1 MAGLIRSEDIQA
13 VKERTSL
20 EDVVREHVTL
30 RTAGVGSLKGLCP
43 FHDEKTPSF
52 QVRPAVGHWHCFGCG
67 EGGDVI
73 EFVQK
78 IDHLSFAEAVER
90 LAGQLGM
97 ELRYEEGKG
106 PQREGGLGRRARLV
120 EAHRAAEQF
129 YHQQLLGTREARP
142 GRDFLR
148 AKGFGSGE
156 AAHFGVGFSPRTGSA
171 LYEHLRAG
179 GFTDE
184 ELLTAGLAGRSSRGM
199 YDRFRGRVMWP
210 IRDITGDTVGFGA
223 RRIFEDDRIVAKYL
237 NTSETPIYTKNQV
250 LYGLDL
256 AKKAMAQQRT
266 AVVVEGYTDVM
277 AAHLSG
283 VEVAVATCGTAFG
296 AEHIKVLRRILRDE
310 ANQAPARVVFTFDG
324 DAAGQKAAMKAY
336 ETDQA
341 WASQSYV
348 AVAPDGL
355 DPNDLRTQRGSQAV
369 RALIEDA
376 VPMFEFAVRTSIDR
390 YDLATPEGRVGAMR
404 AAAPIIARIRDRSLQ
419 PEYTRTVSG
428 WIGVEVGDLSRE
440 VAAARRSGAGQP
452 SGLGRPAAPPRVG
465 GGSGHAPEGAGDA
478 PGELAE
484 PAGPPPL
491 PPVDPRNP
499 DHAAERQLLQ
509 VVLQYP
515 GSVTGTE
522 HSSLSATAFTA
533 PALALVHAALTE
545 AGGIERAVTL
555 SHGAWVQ
562 QVRDAADPRVHDLV
576 GELSVAGLPVRMSNG
591 QPPAGYVEGLVAR
604 LRIVELNRRIADALG
619 ALQRLGE
626 GDAERSREIGVRL
639 QGWQRELQH
648 LRASR

>member
-30 RTAGVGSLKGLCP
+30 RTGGVGSLKGLCP

-73 EFVQK
+73 EFVMK

-129 YHQQLLGTREARP
+129 YHQQLLSTPEARP

-148 AKGFGSGE
+148 AKGFGSSE
-156 AAHFGVGFSPRTGSA
+156 ASHFGVGFSPRTGTA
-171 LYEHLRAG
+171 LYDHLRSG

-184 ELLTAGLAGRSSRGM
+184 ELLAAGLAGRSGRGM

-223 RRIFEDDRIVAKYL
+223 RRIFDDDRIAAKYL

-310 ANQAPARVVFTFDG
+310 ANQAPAKVVFTFDG

-390 YDLATPEGRVGAMR
+390 YDLGTPEGRVGAMR

-440 VAAARRSGAGQP
+440 VAAARRAGAGQVARP
-452 SGLGRPAAPPRVG
+452 PAARPAPTSDA
-465 GGSGHAPEGAGDA
+465 GSAPEPA
-478 PGELAE
+478 

-515 GSVTGTE
+515 AAVTGTE
-522 HSSLSATAFTA
+522 HSALSATAFTA

-576 GELSVAGLPVRMSNG
+576 GELSVAGLPVIMSNG
-591 QPPAGYVEGLVAR
+591 QPPTGYVEGLVAR

-626 GDAERSREIGVRL
+626 GDAERSREIGLRL

-648 LRASR
+648 LRAAR

>member
-1 MAGLIRSEDIQA
+1 MAGLIKPEDIQT
-13 VKERTSL
+13 VKERTAL
-20 EDVVREHVTL
+20 DEVVREHVTL
-30 RTAGVGSLKGLCP
+30 RVAGVGSLKGLCP

-73 EFVQK
+73 EFVMK

-90 LAGQLGM
+90 LAGRLGM
-97 ELRYEEGKG
+97 ELRYEEGRG
-106 PQREGGLGRRARLV
+106 PRREGGLGRRARLV
-120 EAHRAAEQF
+120 EAHRAAEEF
-129 YHQQLLGTREARP
+129 YHQQLLSTQDARP

-148 AKGFGSGE
+148 GKGFGSTE
-156 AAHFGVGFSPRTGSA
+156 AAHFGVGFAPRGGTA
-171 LYEHLRAG
+171 LYQHLRAG
-179 GFTDE
+179 GFTDD
-184 ELLTAGLAGRSSRGM
+184 ELVTAGLVGRGGRGM

-223 RRIFEDDRIVAKYL
+223 RRIFEDDRIAAKYL

-310 ANQAPARVVFTFDG
+310 ANQAPAKVVFTFDG
-324 DAAGQKAAMKAY
+324 DAAGQKAAMKAF
-336 ETDQA
+336 EADQA
-341 WASQSYV
+341 WASQSFV

-355 DPNDLRTQRGSQAV
+355 DPNDLRQQRGSQAV
-369 RALIEDA
+369 RALVEDA
-376 VPMFEFAVRTSIDR
+376 VPMFEFAVRTSIAR
-390 YDLATPEGRVGAMR
+390 YDLNTPEGRVGAMR
-404 AAAPIIARIRDRSLQ
+404 VAAPIIAGIRDRSLQ

-428 WIGVEVGDLSRE
+428 WIGVDVDSLGRE
-440 VAAARRSGAGQP
+440 VTAARSSRASG
-452 SGLGRPAAPPRVG
+452 GLRAATRPVQTGPE
-465 GGSGHAPEGAGDA
+465 SSSAPEQAA
-478 PGELAE
+478 

-499 DHAAERQLLQ
+499 DHVAERQMLQ
-509 VVLQYP
+509 MVLQYP
-515 GSVTGTE
+515 GAITGTE
-522 HSSLSATAFTA
+522 HSALSTTAFTA
-533 PALALVHAALTE
+533 PALGLVHAAVVQ

-555 SHGAWVQ
+555 SHTAWVQ

-576 GELSVAGLPVRMSNG
+576 GELAVAGLPVRMVNG
-591 QPPAGYVEGLVAR
+591 QPAPGYAEGLVAR
-604 LRIVELNRRIADALG
+604 LRIIELNRRIADAMG
-619 ALQRLGE
+619 ELQRLGS
-626 GDAERSREIGVRL
+626 AEPERQREIGLRL

>member
-1 MAGLIRSEDIQA
+1 MAGLIRSEDIQT
-13 VKERTSL
+13 VKERASL
-20 EDVVREHVTL
+20 EEVVREHVTL
-30 RTAGVGSLKGLCP
+30 RVAGVGSLKGLCP

-52 QVRPAVGHWHCFGCG
+52 QVRPSVGHWHCFGCG

-78 IDHLSFAEAVER
+78 IDHLSFTEAVER
-90 LAGQLGM
+90 LAGRVGM

-106 PQREGGLGRRARLV
+106 PRREGGLGRRARLV

-129 YHQQLLGTREARP
+129 YHQYLLGAPDARP

-148 AKGFGSGE
+148 AKGFGSPE
-156 AAHFGVGFSPRTGSA
+156 AAHFGVGFAPRNGSA
-171 LYEHLRAG
+171 LYEHLREG
-179 GFTDE
+179 GFTDD
-184 ELLTAGLAGRSSRGM
+184 ELLTAGLAGRSGRGM
-199 YDRFRGRVMWP
+199 YDRFRGRVVWP

-223 RRIFEDDRIVAKYL
+223 RRIFDDDRIAAKYL

-310 ANQAPARVVFTFDG
+310 ANRAPARVVFTFDG
-324 DAAGQKAAMKAY
+324 DAAGQNAAMRAY

-355 DPNDLRTQRGSQAV
+355 DPNDLRQERGSQAV
-369 RALIEDA
+369 RALVEDA
-376 VPMFEFAVRTSIDR
+376 VPMFEFAVRTSIGHF
-390 YDLATPEGRVGAMR
+390 DLDTPEGRVGAMR

-428 WIGVEVGDLSRE
+428 WIGVDVNALANEVE
-440 VAAARRSGAGQP
+440 VARRSGATRRGAP
-452 SGLGRPAAPPRVG
+452 GPRGARTIGEPAGAMAG
-465 GGSGHAPEGAGDA
+465 GDGAGDV
-478 PGELAE
+478 PGQASG
-484 PAGPPPL
+484 PAPL

-499 DHAAERQLLQ
+499 DHQTERQFLQ
-509 VVLQYP
+509 VVLQHP
-515 GSVTGTE
+515 AAVTGTA
-522 HSSLSATAFTA
+522 HTSLSPTAFTA
-533 PALALVHAALTE
+533 PALALVHAAVTE
-545 AGGIERAVTL
+545 AGGVERAVTL

-562 QVRDAADPRVHDLV
+562 QVRDAADPRVGDLV
-576 GELSVAGLPVRMSNG
+576 GELAVDGLPVRMVNG
-591 QPPAGYVEGLVAR
+591 QPAPGYAEGLVSR
-604 LRIVELNRRIADALG
+604 LRIVELNRRIADAMG
-619 ALQRLGE
+619 TLQRLAGE
-626 GDAERSREIGVRL
+626 DADRAREVGLRL